1 METEDTHSHPR
12 CSQDM
17 GEPTLC
23 HSTAS
28 QESGDQCPP
37 LRPQTAPLWW
47 GKCVAS
53 ELGRGFYQR
62 DLLPTVHPVQ
72 GAPARSQP
80 TCLVEA
86 NRKGD
91 QRGGKNRA
99 ATGVRQGT
107 ESPIHKG
114 TGPRRELGGGGKGR
128 GGGAGRGG
136 SRTGESKGSGN
147 RARTHVDETS
157 HTTSNETQRGH
168 MQRQCEGGAREGAW
182 LLQGP
187 SSLHP
192 ELSAGSTVRA

>member
-1 METEDTHSHPR
+1 METEDTPSHPR

-28 QESGDQCPP
+28 QEPGDQCPP

-47 GKCVAS
+47 AKCVAS

-62 DLLPTVHPVQ
+62 DLLPTIHPVE

-86 NRKGD
+86 KVSMNRKGD
-91 QRGGKNRA
+91 QRGCKNRA

-114 TGPRRELGGGGKGR
+114 TGPRMELGGGGKGR
-128 GGGAGRGG
+128 GGGAGREQN
-136 SRTGESKGSGN
+136 RGERRKWEQSKDTRGRDESHHLQRDPAG
-147 RARTHVDETS
+147 THAKAV
-157 HTTSNETQRGH
+157 
-168 MQRQCEGGAREGAW
+168 
-182 LLQGP
+182 
-187 SSLHP
+187 
-192 ELSAGSTVRA
+192 